1 MTLDHLLD
9 PRQGICHH
17 HLQVQDLLLR
27 DAQGHGG
34 GGHPHLHHDVP
45 PHQQHNKIFFTSC
58 QEERHKVDG
67 LQVAAELWDSREY
80 STSTTF

>member
-27 DAQGHGG
+27 DAQGQGEVAIHICITMSR
-34 GGHPHLHHDVP
+34 PISSI
-45 PHQQHNKIFFTSC
+45 NKIFFTSC